1 MSLTTFND
9 VTIEEHFTREE
20 FASMSS
26 IEKQSYTNM
35 KENYVFLK
43 KLGKFLDIKNT
54 RIILKS

>member
-9 VTIEEHFTREE
+9 VTIEEYFTREE

-26 IEKQSYTNM
+26 IEKQRYTNM

-54 RIILKS
+54 RILFKS